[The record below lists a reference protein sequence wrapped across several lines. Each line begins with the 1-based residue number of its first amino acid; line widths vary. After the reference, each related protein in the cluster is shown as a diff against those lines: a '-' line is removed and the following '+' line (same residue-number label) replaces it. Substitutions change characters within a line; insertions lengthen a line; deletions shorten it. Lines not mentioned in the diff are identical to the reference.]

1 MAPAS
6 NNRGNNFGLRTRDM
20 GKAGEFALNRAVQE
34 GHVSYSTAAT
44 LSARWQPVA
53 EALKQEGIKK
63 LENIT
68 HAAVTKYGEVL
79 AQKVR
84 DGEISASHAQ
94 NTISA
99 VNTVLTLASEGRW
112 TSVKPVVDCG
122 IKQRSTVRDVP
133 VIMNREPVKGAI
145 NDLEKNGNDNGAVV
159 LKLAREFG
167 LRAKEASLINARES
181 LEQARNNGFIQVENG
196 TKGGRE
202 RTVPIVSESQ
212 LAVLEKAVQ
221 VQGNARSLVPASQT
235 WVQWQRGG
243 LREAREALQRH
254 GIARI
259 HELRAAYAAERY
271 QTFAGQPIP
280 LHGGDP
286 NHPKDRGARLQV
298 AVELGHGRIDVVSAY
313 IGGCR

>member
-6 NNRGNNFGLRTRDM
+6 NNFGLRTREM
-20 GKAGEFALNRAVQE
+20 SKAGIFALNRAAQD
-34 GHVSYSTAAT
+34 GHISYGSAAT

-53 EALKQEGIKK
+53 AALKQQGVKK
-63 LENIT
+63 LEQIT
-68 HAAVTKYGEVL
+68 HDSVKKYGEFL
-79 AQKVR
+79 AQKVMN
-84 DGEISASHAQ
+84 GEVSASHAQ

-99 VNTVLTLASEGRW
+99 VNTVLSLASEGRW
-112 TSVKPVVDCG
+112 TSVKPVADCG
-122 IKQRSTVRDVP
+122 IQQRSTVRNVL
-133 VIMNREPVKGAI
+133 VIMDREPVKGAV
-145 NDLEKNGNDNGAVV
+145 NDLEKNGNDNGSVV
-159 LKLAREFG
+159 LELAREFG
-167 LRAKEASLINARES
+167 LRAKEASLLDARVALQQAREKE
-181 LEQARNNGFIQVENG
+181 LVIIENG

-212 LAVLEKAVQ
+212 LAVLEKAVI
-221 VQGNARSLVPASQT
+221 VQSNARSLVPADQT
-235 WVQWQRGG
+235 WAQWQRGG
-243 LREAREALQRH
+243 LREARETLQRH

-271 QTFAGQPIP
+271 QTFSGQPIP

>member
-1 MAPAS
+1 MAPA
-6 NNRGNNFGLRTRDM
+6 NNNFGLRTREM
-20 GKAGEFALNRAVQE
+20 GKAGQFALNRAAQD
-34 GHVSYSTAAT
+34 GHISYSSAAT
-44 LSARWQPVA
+44 LSARWQQVA
-53 EALKQEGIKK
+53 AALKQEGVKK
-63 LENIT
+63 LEHIT
-68 HAAVTKYGEVL
+68 HNSVKKYGEVL
-79 AQKVR
+79 AQRVNG
-84 DGEISASHAQ
+84 GEISASHAQ

-99 VNTVLTLASEGRW
+99 VNTVLSLASEGRW
-112 TSVKPVVDCG
+112 TSVKPVADCG

-133 VIMNREPVKGAI
+133 IIMNYEPVNNAV
-145 NDLEKNGNDNGAVV
+145 NDLKKNGNDNGAVV
-159 LKLAREFG
+159 LELAREFG
-167 LRAKEASLINARES
+167 LRAKEASLLDARAALQQAREKE
-181 LEQARNNGFIQVENG
+181 LVVIENG

-212 LAVLEKAVQ
+212 IAVLEKAVA
-221 VQGNARSLVPASQT
+221 VQANARSLVPADQT

-271 QTFAGQPIP
+271 QTFSGQPIP

-313 IGGCR
+313 LGGCR

>member
-6 NNRGNNFGLRTRDM
+6 NNFGLRTRSIS
-20 GKAGEFALNRAVQE
+20 KAGTFALNRAAQD
-34 GHVSYSTAAT
+34 GHISYASAAT

-53 EALKQEGIKK
+53 AALKEGGVKK
-63 LENIT
+63 LEQIT
-68 HAAVTKYGEVL
+68 HELVKEYGEVL
-79 AQKVR
+79 AQKVLS
-84 DGEISASHAQ
+84 GEISASHAQ

-99 VNTVLTLASEGRW
+99 VNTVLTLASKGRW
-112 TSVKPVVDCG
+112 TSVKPVADCG
-122 IKQRSTVRDVP
+122 IQQRSTVRDVP
-133 VIMNREPVKGAI
+133 VIMVREPIKNAI
-145 NDLEKNGNDNGAVV
+145 IDLKREGNERGAVV
-159 LKLAREFG
+159 LDLAREFG

-181 LEQARNNGFIQVENG
+181 LDQARNNGFIQVENG

-212 LAVLEKAVQ
+212 IKALEKAVQ

-271 QTFAGQPIP
+271 QTFSGQPIP